1 MTTTHRSTVAVDTYT
16 DAYGTENSAS
26 YRFRHVMARFR
37 HGIDC
42 LVFVGPNT
50 T

>member
-1 MTTTHRSTVAVDTYT
+1 MTTAHRSAVTSETYT

-26 YRFRHVMARFR
+26 YRFRHVMAHFR

-42 LVFVGPNT
+42 VDSAGSNT

>member
-1 MTTTHRSTVAVDTYT
+1 MTTAHRSANAADAYI

-42 LVFVGPNT
+42 LDFVGSDT